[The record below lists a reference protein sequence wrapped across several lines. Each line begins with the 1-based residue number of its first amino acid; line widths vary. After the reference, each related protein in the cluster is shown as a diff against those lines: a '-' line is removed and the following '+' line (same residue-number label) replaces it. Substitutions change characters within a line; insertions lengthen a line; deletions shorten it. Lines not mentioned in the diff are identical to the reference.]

1 MMHIDAFGIR
11 HTKLK
16 PILDEEPEFKLQM
29 MRYSLKFYHQ
39 IIRMPMLKFKKDIMS
54 QISKRQDQD
63 RIIGELR
70 QEIQEK
76 EEEYLAEMET
86 GSSV

>member
-1 MMHIDAFGIR
+1 MHIDAFGIR

-29 MRYSLKFYHQ
+29 SRYSLKFYHQ

-54 QISKRQDQD
+54 QISKR
-63 RIIGELR
+63 
-70 QEIQEK
+70 
-76 EEEYLAEMET
+76 
-86 GSSV
+86 